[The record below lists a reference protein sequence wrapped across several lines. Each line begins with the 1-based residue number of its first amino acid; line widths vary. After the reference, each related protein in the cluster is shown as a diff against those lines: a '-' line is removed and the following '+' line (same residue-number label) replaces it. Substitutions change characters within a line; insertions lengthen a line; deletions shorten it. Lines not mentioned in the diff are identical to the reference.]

1 MAPPSPPASTATAHH
16 WLHPASWLKVI
27 PPVAALSVAGP
38 AVLLVAAYVAWHSWG
53 AGRLDRAMYS
63 LELEQLQVTPQ
74 PAWITADVRQ
84 EVFQG
89 ARLDRVSSLDPQ
101 AAATVA
107 HAFRMHPWVRR
118 TLRVTRLAG
127 GRVQVDLE
135 YRRPLAL
142 VHQPSVGPGGDAPG
156 RGADTQGSDVAGA
169 GGTAPRAAALGLAVD
184 HDGVVLPSQDFQGL
198 DANPYFWV
206 YAYGAQPVGLYVGSQ
221 FGDARV
227 LDALDL
233 CRLLEPHR
241 QTLQLRAVY
250 VYPDPRSSLRDRWL
264 LELETHLGGKI
275 VWGSPPGRELPSEMN
290 VEQKLAELLSGTA
303 DGVGG
308 PLQRRDLSSPVSR
321 GASR

>member
-1 MAPPSPPASTATAHH
+1 MPPPSPPASAAQVQH
-16 WLHPASWLKVI
+16 WLHPASWLKAI
-27 PPVAALSVAGP
+27 PPVAALSVVGP
-38 AVLLVAAYVAWHSWG
+38 AVLMVAAYVAWHSWG
-53 AGRLDRAMYS
+53 ARRLDRAMYS
-63 LELEQLQVTPQ
+63 LQLEQLQVTPQ
-74 PAWITADVRQ
+74 PAWITADVPQ

-142 VHQPSVGPGGDAPG
+142 VHQPSGGPAADSSVRTEAGQALGGG
-156 RGADTQGSDVAGA
+156 SLGSEGAR
-169 GGTAPRAAALGLAVD
+169 PAALGLAVD

-198 DANPYFWV
+198 DSNPYFWV

-290 VEQKLAELLSGTA
+290 AQQKLTELLRGTSEGGA
-303 DGVGG
+303 G
-308 PLQRRDLSSPVSR
+308 PLQRRDLSSPVVQ

>member
-1 MAPPSPPASTATAHH
+1 MAPTSPPSPTANVQH
-16 WLHPASWLKVI
+16 WLHPASWLRVI
-27 PPVAALSVAGP
+27 PPVAALSVVGP
-38 AVLLVAAYVAWHSWG
+38 AVLLVAAYIAWHSWG
-53 AGRLDRAMYS
+53 ARRLDRAMYS
-63 LELEQLQVTPQ
+63 LQLEQMQVTPQ

-142 VHQPSVGPGGDAPG
+142 VHQPGV
-156 RGADTQGSDVAGA
+156 GSDDQAAGRV
-169 GGTAPRAAALGLAVD
+169 GDGSRPAALGLAVD

-206 YAYGAQPVGLYVGSQ
+206 YAYGAQPVGLFVGSQ

-241 QTLQLRAVY
+241 KTLQLRAVY

-264 LELETHLGGKI
+264 LELETHLGGKV
-275 VWGSPPGRELPSEMN
+275 VWGSPPGRELPSELTA
-290 VEQKLAELLSGTA
+290 EQKLAELLMGA
-303 DGVGG
+303 GDGSGG